1 MKTMNMPGFT
11 AERSLSVSSSHQ
23 VTPARLIEAELSN
36 NRIMNKIIPA
46 VPMPYCK
53 TVCAWRVCGS
63 PLPGYPP
70 PMCYSC
76 EQECWIRDSGP
87 YSRSWSSI

>member
-1 MKTMNMPGFT
+1 MKNKNITPGFT
-11 AERSLSVSSSHQ
+11 AEPAYLFTHKSSRELSVSGQ
-23 VTPARLIEAELSN
+23 SN
-36 NRIMNKIIPA
+36 ISENKIIPA

-53 TVCAWRVCGS
+53 TECKWRICGS

-76 EQECWIRDSGP
+76 EQSCRIHDSGP
-87 YSRSWSSI
+87 YLRSIHY